1 MIEAVSSKN
10 LDELLPLMRAY
21 MAFYHV
27 KNIDDANNKTF
38 FSQFG
43 EESDK
48 GCLFLYRQDGQAVA
62 FATVYFSFISSIT
75 AKVAVLNDLYTAPE
89 YRGQGIGRKLVEHCR
104 VYAKKHGA
112 ARLQWL
118 TAPDNTQAQA
128 LYDSL
133 DTNKSDWRV
142 YTYPVS

>member
-21 MAFYHV
+21 MDFYHV
-27 KNIDDANNKTF
+27 QNIDDAKNKTF
-38 FSQFG
+38 FNQFG
-43 EESDK
+43 EESEK
-48 GCLFLYRQDGQAVA
+48 GCLFLYRQGGQAVA
-62 FATVYFSFISSIT
+62 FATVYFSFVSSIT
-75 AKVAVLNDLYTAPE
+75 AKVAVLNDLYTLPD
-89 YRGQGIGRKLVEHCR
+89 YRGQGIGRSLIEHCR
-104 VYAKKHGA
+104 DYAKNNGA
-112 ARLQWL
+112 TRLQWL